1 MKKKILFTLIW
12 SIAAYFF
19 YEFFKPIDFARVWK
33 EFEKASAGWLV
44 CSFLFNF
51 LILVVWTSLWSVLIP
66 KGIVVSFSR
75 LFQSNCLMS
84 TSCNTLPFPGGHAL
98 GLVLLA
104 RIAKVKHSIALSVL
118 ALDQMMEGIVKV
130 VVMTLAANFSP
141 LPGQMQNGI
150 QLFIV
155 LIVIFVGIMFY
166 AAHKNPGIK
175 NLNEKTSP
183 SKFGKVK
190 EFVVQWAGYLELLR
204 DYRVFCSGLIL
215 ALVMMALQ
223 TLGIWAA
230 QKSLGQ
236 ELPFWITILVMA
248 ALNLAMIF
256 PITPGNFGVYEVTA
270 FLIYNFSGLSPEI
283 ALSLA
288 FLQHIC
294 FLIPMAGTGWIVL
307 FIQFLNSTKAKNN
320 EKSYPD

>member
-1 MKKKILFTLIW
+1 MKKKFLFALIW
-12 SIAAYFF
+12 LVALYFF
-19 YEFFKPIDFARVWK
+19 YEFFKSVDFVRAWK

-44 CSFLFNF
+44 CAFLFNF

-66 KGIVVSFSR
+66 RGVVVSFPR

-84 TSCNTLPFPGGHAL
+84 TSCNTLPFPGGHTV

-104 RIAKVKHSIALSVL
+104 KIAKIKHSTALSVL
-118 ALDQMMEGIVKV
+118 ALDQMLEGIVKV
-130 VVMTLAANFSP
+130 IVMTLAASFSP
-141 LPGQMQNGI
+141 LPEQMQMGI
-150 QLFIV
+150 RLFII
-155 LIVIFVGIMFY
+155 LIVIFVGSMFY
-166 AAHKNPGIK
+166 AAHKNLEIK
-175 NLNEKTSP
+175 TLKGKTSP
-183 SKFGKVK
+183 SKFDNVK
-190 EFVVQWAGYLELLR
+190 EFVAQWLGHLELLR
-204 DYRVFCSGLIL
+204 NYRVFCLGLIL

-236 ELPFWITILVMA
+236 GLPLWTTILVMA

-256 PITPGNFGVYEVTA
+256 PVTPGNFGVYETTA
-270 FLIYNFSGLSPEI
+270 FLIYTFSGLSPEI

-294 FLIPMAGTGWIVL
+294 FLIPMVGTGLIIL
-307 FIQFLNSTKAKNN
+307 FAQFLNSIKAKNS
-320 EKSYPD
+320 EQSCPD